1 MVAVSRIA
9 GALGR
14 LAASRAGRRA
24 AGASA
29 FAEAEGE
36 QAQSLNSSAIARA
49 GYSMNDQ
56 TLTITFARGRRT
68 YTYYGVPPGVYLAL
82 VNAPSA
88 GRYFVYNIR
97 NNYQFS

>member
-14 LAASRAGRRA
+14 LAASRSARRA
-24 AGASA
+24 AAFGA
-29 FAEAEGE
+29 AEGE

-49 GYSMNDQ
+49 AYSMDDQ
-56 TLTITFARGRRT
+56 TLAITFVRGRT
-68 YTYYGVPPGVYLAL
+68 YTYYNVPPSVYLNL

-88 GRYFVYNIR
+88 GRYFVFNIR
-97 NNYQFS
+97 NNYRFS